1 MGHSEDRGA
10 LGRPGGSPEDGGPQ
24 GRQPGPQRQDPSSV
38 AYTIMA
44 GMMLGGGIGVG
55 LDELM
60 GTLPL
65 FLALGMVA
73 GLAFAVYVAYLRMR

>member
-1 MGHSEDRGA
+1 MVRQLPHRDAS
-10 LGRPGGSPEDGGPQ
+10 GRQEGQGPQ
-24 GRQPGPQRQDPSSV
+24 SPGPSPHRQDPSSV
-38 AYTIMA
+38 AYTVMA

-55 LDELM
+55 LDELL

-65 FLALGMVA
+65 FLAVGMVA

>member
-1 MGHSEDRGA
+1 MGWRSEDRGA
-10 LGRPGGSPEDGGPQ
+10 AGRPERQSPPGQ
-24 GRQPGPQRQDPSSV
+24 GPGPQRQDPSSV

-55 LDELM
+55 LDELL

-65 FLALGMVA
+65 FLALGMIG
-73 GLAFAVYVAYLRMR
+73 GLAFAVYVAYLRTR